1 MRNPAQQCPPQV
13 SRQSPTRV
21 KLLLGRREACFLR
34 GAAVAC
40 GYTTAVA
47 DIYSQAQRSKLMARI
62 RSRGNARTELAL
74 VRIFRA
80 HRITGWRRQIALR
93 GEAPAARG
101 RRMPSSSPSRAKFQ
115 VRPDFIFPKLRLA
128 VFVDGCFWHGTKP
141 KGNAAFWRKK
151 FAANVARDRRADR
164 ALRRAGWH
172 ILRIWEH
179 ELARKRE
186 PQLVRRLRRWF
197 SFGVDASRPARA
209 K

>member
-1 MRNPAQQCPPQV
+1 
-13 SRQSPTRV
+13 
-21 KLLLGRREACFLR
+21 
-34 GAAVAC
+34 
-40 GYTTAVA
+40 VA

-80 HRITGWRRQIALR
+80 FRITGWRRQIALR
-93 GEAPAARG
+93 CEASA
-101 RRMPSSSPSRAKFQ
+101 SQSRPNFQ

-128 VFVDGCFWHGTKP
+128 VFVDGCFWHGCPEHGTKP

-151 FAANVARDRRADR
+151 LAANVARDRRADR
-164 ALRRAGWH
+164 ALRPAGWRV
-172 ILRIWEH
+172 LRIWEH

-186 PQLVRRLRRWF
+186 AQLVRRLRRWF
-197 SFGVDASRPARA
+197 SFGLDSSGPIRG

>member
-1 MRNPAQQCPPQV
+1 MR
-13 SRQSPTRV
+13 
-21 KLLLGRREACFLR
+21 LWHGRRAACFLR

-40 GYTTAVA
+40 GYTTSVA

-80 HRITGWRRQIALR
+80 FRITGWRRQIVLSC
-93 GEAPAARG
+93 EAPA
-101 RRMPSSSPSRAKFQ
+101 SQSRPNFQ

-128 VFVDGCFWHGTKP
+128 VFVDGCFWHGCPEHGTKP

-151 FAANVARDRRADR
+151 LTANVARDRRADR
-164 ALRRAGWH
+164 ALRRSGWRV
-172 ILRIWEH
+172 LRIWEH

-186 PQLVRRLRRWF
+186 AQLVRRLRRWF
-197 SFGVDASRPARA
+197 SFGLDSSRPIRG

>member
-1 MRNPAQQCPPQV
+1 MRFWP
-13 SRQSPTRV
+13 
-21 KLLLGRREACFLR
+21 GRRETCFLR

-40 GYTTAVA
+40 GYTTSVA

-80 HRITGWRRQIALR
+80 FRITGWRRQIALR
-93 GEAPAARG
+93 CEAPASRG
-101 RRMPSSSPSRAKFQ
+101 RSVPTYAPSRATFQ

-128 VFVDGCFWHGTKP
+128 VFVDGCFWHGCPEHGTKP

-151 FAANVARDRRADR
+151 LAANVARDRRADR
-164 ALRRAGWH
+164 ALRRAGWRV
-172 ILRIWEH
+172 LRIWEH

-186 PQLVRRLRRWF
+186 AQLVRRLRRWF
-197 SFGVDASRPARA
+197 SFGLDSSRPIRA